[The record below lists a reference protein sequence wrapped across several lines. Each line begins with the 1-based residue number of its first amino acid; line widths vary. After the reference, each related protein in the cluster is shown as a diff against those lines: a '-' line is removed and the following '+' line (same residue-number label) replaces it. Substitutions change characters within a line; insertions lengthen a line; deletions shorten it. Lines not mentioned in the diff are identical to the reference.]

1 VATIGA
7 ALGDLL
13 VTLGRQAVVDVPA
26 NIELHNWDTQQ
37 PSANHNRRSGSEGLR
52 RRLLLA

>member
-26 NIELHNWDTQQ
+26 NIELHNWD
-37 PSANHNRRSGSEGLR
+37 PSSPPPITTAGRDLR
-52 RRLLLA
+52 GFVADLLLA